1 MNNNQILI
9 AFTIISG
16 IILGLLISISIILIK
31 NQIDKK

>member
-1 MNNNQILI
+1 MSNNQILI

-31 NQIDKK
+31 NKIDKK